1 MFIRAYILVIS
12 GVKQGTF
19 AHKKMMKA
27 LLYTSIPNF
36 YNRVPIGRI
45 INRLT
50 KDLKDL
56 DESISYAVGDFLVD
70 FFSLLGNLIICV
82 YASSIWIVI
91 PMIVIGLFCL
101 TIKYYYMKTQRE
113 IFRL

>member
-1 MFIRAYILVIS
+1 MS
-12 GVKQGTF
+12 GIKQGTF
-19 AHKKMMKA
+19 VHKKMIKT
-27 LLYTSIPNF
+27 LLYTSIPSF

-82 YASSIWIVI
+82 YTSSLWIVI
-91 PMIVIGLFCL
+91 PTIVIGLLCL
-101 TIKYYYMKTQRE
+101 KVKYYYMKTQRE
-113 IFRL
+113 VVRL